1 MESWVPLFKIFL
13 NSPTP
18 ETEASQWLQ
27 QSFNASST
35 TTPITT
41 SSFLSLLS
49 KPSDAIVI
57 DDNDSSSPTPPR
69 TKRVMFI
76 ETLPTTVQSRILS
89 FLAYE
94 RQRFCKRDLSRLAR
108 NVLSGNQELDFWV
121 KRAARNLLDVLS
133 ESNYEWI
140 SCLSLDSGE
149 EGVDEEFESIPGWL
163 KEAAVDANDV
173 ILPWLPIL
181 PDEFCSATPFGSCEV
196 SVDSSKQ
203 DGEDGKEEV
212 NEVVAEMEIDCPA
225 NVPLDP
231 GIHEKATCLKARIMN
246 FEYSLKTVGLA
257 DEIRQLCLDKGRDS
271 FVVLGL
277 IEPWLADD
285 ETASV
290 LISHLVNESEEELG
304 WPSQVLCSVIL
315 PKLLLLEVPASRVL
329 VAAIMEYCKLHPKAA
344 VYALLFP
351 LILRSEGINNPICDV
366 ITRITRE
373 CLHPAHVSAF
383 CQKLLCGEKDERR
396 LICLPCHQR
405 LISGELVWTESLF
418 NLFQIILNHNVR
430 LTQDS
435 VDHIVYQVQQLA
447 KIFSKSLKFGHFLLC
462 LVTKCSP
469 LLKSHKLSLIEAV
482 ENTSTLVTKSVL
494 SKLSSL

>member
-1 MESWVPLFKIFL
+1 MEPWVPLFEIFL

-18 ETEASQWLQ
+18 ETQASQWLQ

-49 KPSDAIVI
+49 KPCDAIVI
-57 DDNDSSSPTPPR
+57 IDDSSSSPTPSR
-69 TKRVMFI
+69 TNRVMFI
-76 ETLPTTVQSRILS
+76 ETLPSTVQSRILS

-94 RQRFCKRDLSRLAR
+94 HRRFCRTDLSRLAR
-108 NVLSGNQELDFWV
+108 NVLSGNQELDFWA

-163 KEAAVDANDV
+163 KEEAVGANDM
-173 ILPWLPIL
+173 ILPWLPISQ
-181 PDEFCSATPFGSCEV
+181 DEFYSRTSFGSCED
-196 SVDSSKQ
+196 SIDSSKH
-203 DGEDGKEEV
+203 DGEDGEEEV
-212 NEVVAEMEIDCPA
+212 NEVVEEMDIDCPA

-231 GIHEKATCLKARIMN
+231 GIQEKATCLKARIMN
-246 FEYSLKTVGLA
+246 FESALKTVGLA

-290 LISHLVNESEEELG
+290 LISHLVNGSEEELS

-315 PKLLLLEVPASRVL
+315 PKMLLLEEPASRVL
-329 VAAIMEYCKLHPKAA
+329 VAAIMEYGKLHPKAA
-344 VYALLFP
+344 VSALLFP
-351 LILRSEGINNPICDV
+351 LVLRREGINNPICDV
-366 ITRITRE
+366 ITRIIRE

-383 CQKLLCGEKDERR
+383 CQKLLCGERDERR
-396 LICLPCHQR
+396 FICLPCHQH
-405 LISGELVWTESLF
+405 LISNEL
-418 NLFQIILNHNVR
+418 
-430 LTQDS
+430 
-435 VDHIVYQVQQLA
+435 VQQLA
-447 KIFSKSLKFGHFLLC
+447 EIFSKSLKFGNFLLC
-462 LVTKCSP
+462 FVTKCSP
-469 LLKSHKLSLIEAV
+469 LLESHKLSLIEAV

-494 SKLSSL
+494 SKLASL

>member
-57 DDNDSSSPTPPR
+57 DDDDSSSPTLTR

-94 RQRFCKRDLSRLAR
+94 RQRFCKRDLSRLAQ

-121 KRAARNLLDVLS
+121 KRAARNLLDLLS

-149 EGVDEEFESIPGWL
+149 EGMDEEFESIPGWL
-163 KEAAVDANDV
+163 KEAAADANDM

-181 PDEFCSATPFGSCEV
+181 PDEFCSVTPFGSCEV
-196 SVDSSKQ
+196 SVDLSKQ
-203 DGEDGKEEV
+203 DGEDGIEEV
-212 NEVVAEMEIDCPA
+212 NEVVEEMEIDCPA

-246 FEYSLKTVGLA
+246 FESSLKTVGLA

-315 PKLLLLEVPASRVL
+315 PKLLLLEVPAPRVL

-351 LILRSEGINNPICDV
+351 LILRREGINNPICDV
-366 ITRITRE
+366 IARIIKE

-405 LISGELVWTESLF
+405 LISGELV
-418 NLFQIILNHNVR
+418 
-430 LTQDS
+430 
-435 VDHIVYQVQQLA
+435 QQLA
-447 KIFSKSLKFGHFLLC
+447 ENFSKSLKFGHFLLC
-462 LVTKCSP
+462 LVTKCSS